1 MSKLNLPRSAKIHLF
16 GIVLLVFL
24 SLSPVVSVYAAAG
37 PIAQDYQT
45 SDSNVKTGTLVS
57 LSLSN
62 KVVPASTAKTALVGV
77 VTAEPAVSVSDNS
90 ADNVH
95 VAVSGSVPALVSDV
109 NGIIKLGDRIAV
121 SPFSGIGMK
130 ATASSVIVG
139 IAQSDMQTAQMT
151 TKKVTDKYGK
161 TSTIHIGLL
170 SVAVGVS
177 FYTATSQSGLSAFV
191 PTFLQNLANT
201 ISGRQVSPL
210 RVLAGTAA
218 VVLGFTTIIIMLYTS
233 TRGAMTALGRNPLA
247 QSVIRKGLVDVAV
260 TAVAVLIVANVVAY
274 ILLAA

>member
-1 MSKLNLPRSAKIHLF
+1 MRIITLHRPASIHFF
-16 GIVLLVFL
+16 GILLLVFL
-24 SLSPVVSVYAAAG
+24 PLSAVAVTHAAAG
-37 PIAQDYQT
+37 PIAQDYHT
-45 SDSNVKTGTLVS
+45 TDSGVKTGALVS
-57 LSLSN
+57 LSSGNL
-62 KVVPASTAKTALVGV
+62 VVPASTSKTALVGV
-77 VTAEPAVSVSDNS
+77 ATDEPAVSVSDNT

-95 VAVSGSVPALVSDV
+95 VAVSGSVLALVSDV
-109 NGIIKLGDRIAV
+109 NGVIKLGDRIAV

-130 ATASSVIVG
+130 ASASSVIVG
-139 IAQSDMQTAQMT
+139 IAQDDMQLSGTT

-161 TSTIHIGLL
+161 TTTIHIGLL

-177 FYTATSQSGLSAFV
+177 YYTATSQSGLSAFV

-201 ISGRQVSPL
+201 ISGKQVSPL

-218 VVLGFTTIIIMLYTS
+218 VVFGFLTIIIMLYTS

-247 QSVIRKGLVDVAV
+247 QSVIRKGLVDVGV
-260 TAVAVLIVANVVAY
+260 TALAVLIVANVVAY